1 MGYIEDLK
9 SKRQGQGRLRWRVR
23 YRDPAGR
30 ERAKSFARKQDA
42 ERFLRH
48 AEADKLRG
56 QWVEPR
62 QGRTTVGEL
71 AERWYATTV
80 TLKAKTREDYRSL
93 LHNHVLPAFGDRAV
107 ASLDT
112 LAVRGWLAGLVS
124 GGLSASRAKHAYYV
138 LYAVLEAAI
147 QAGALAR
154 NPAAGV
160 RAPRSHSREMHFLSA
175 AEVERLAE
183 AIVRPYGVLVR
194 FAAYTGLRAGEI
206 AALCVKRLDLLRGTV
221 RVVEA
226 ASEVSGRLVTGPTKT
241 HAERTVRLPRFLR
254 DELAAYLASQPRDR
268 DAFVF
273 TAPKGG
279 PLRHHNFYKRQFC
292 PALVRAGLPEQIRFH
307 DLRHT
312 CASLLIAQGAHPKAI
327 QVHLGHSSIQVT
339 MDRYGHLFPDALEH
353 LADRLDA
360 ARTQAQTDPGRIEPR
375 EGLIELSQ
383 RRVRNGPELRKA

>member
-1 MGYIEDLK
+1 V
-9 SKRQGQGRLRWRVR
+9 GRPSAGP
-23 YRDPAGR
+23 DDGEGAGR
-30 ERAKSFARKQDA
+30 TLVCD
-42 ERFLRH
+42 H
-48 AEADKLRG
+48 
-56 QWVEPR
+56 
-62 QGRTTVGEL
+62 
-71 AERWYATTV
+71 V

-93 LHNHVLPAFGDRAV
+93 LHNHVLPAFGERAV

-124 GGLSASRAKHAYYV
+124 GGLSPSRAKHAYYV

-147 QAGALAR
+147 QAGALVR

-183 AIVRPYGVLVR
+183 AIVPPYGVLVR

-206 AALCVKRLDLLRGTV
+206 AALRVKRLDLLRGTV

-226 ASEVSGRLVTGPTKT
+226 ASEVSGRLITGPTKT

-254 DELAAYLASQPRDR
+254 DELAAYLASPPRDR

-292 PALVRAGLPEQIRFH
+292 PALVRAGLPAQIRFH

-327 QVHLGHSSIQVT
+327 QAHLGHSSIQVT

-360 ARTQAQTDPGRIEPR
+360 AHAQLRMDAMGTEPHR
-375 EGLIELSQ
+375 GLIELPQ
-383 RRVRNGPELRKA
+383 RRTRNGP

>member
-30 ERAKSFARKQDA
+30 ERAKSFTRRRDA
-42 ERFLRH
+42 ERFLQH

-56 QWVEPR
+56 QWVDPK

-93 LHNHVLPAFGDRAV
+93 LNNHVLPAFGGRAV

-124 GGLSASRAKHAYYV
+124 GGLSPSRAKHAYYV
-138 LYAVLEAAI
+138 LFAVLEAAI
-147 QAGALAR
+147 QAGALVR

-160 RAPRSHSREMHFLSA
+160 RVPRSHSREMHFLSA

-183 AIVRPYGVLVR
+183 AIVPPYGVLVR
-194 FAAYTGLRAGEI
+194 FAAYTGLRSGEI
-206 AALCVKRLDLLRGTV
+206 AALRVKRLDLLRGTV

-226 ASEVSGRLVTGPTKT
+226 ASEVGGRLITGPTKT

-254 DELAAYLASQPRDR
+254 DELAAYLASRPRDR

-273 TAPKGG
+273 TAPRGG
-279 PLRHHNFYKRQFC
+279 QLRHHNFYRRLFC
-292 PALVRAGLPEQIRFH
+292 PALARAGLAEQIRFH

-327 QVHLGHSSIQVT
+327 QAHLGHSSIQVT

-360 ARTQAQTDPGRIEPR
+360 ARTQARTDQERIEPGD
-375 EGLIELSQ
+375 EPIELVT
-383 RRVRNGPELRKA
+383 RRVGKSR

>member
-1 MGYIEDLK
+1 M
-9 SKRQGQGRLRWRVR
+9 
-23 YRDPAGR
+23 
-30 ERAKSFARKQDA
+30 
-42 ERFLRH
+42 
-48 AEADKLRG
+48 
-56 QWVEPR
+56 
-62 QGRTTVGEL
+62 GEL

-80 TLKAKTREDYRSL
+80 TLKPKTREDYRSL
-93 LHNHVLPAFGDRAV
+93 LHNHVLPAFGNRAV

-112 LAVRGWLAGLVS
+112 LAVRAWLAGLVS
-124 GGLSASRAKHAYYV
+124 RGLSPSRAKHAYYV

-147 QAGALAR
+147 QAGALVR

-160 RAPRSHSREMHFLSA
+160 RPPRSHSREMHFLSA

-183 AIVRPYGVLVR
+183 AIVPPYGVLVR
-194 FAAYTGLRAGEI
+194 VAAYTGLRAGEI
-206 AALCVKRLDLLRGTV
+206 AALRVKRLDLLRGTV

-226 ASEVSGRLVTGPTKT
+226 ASEVGGRLIAGPTKT

-254 DELAAYLASQPRDR
+254 DELAAYLASPPRDR

-279 PLRHHNFYKRQFC
+279 PLRHHNFYQRQFC
-292 PALVRAGLPEQIRFH
+292 PALVRAGLPAQIRFH

-327 QVHLGHSSIQVT
+327 QAHLGHSSIQVT

-360 ARTQAQTDPGRIEPR
+360 ARAQLRMDAMGTEPR
-375 EGLIELSQ
+375 HGLIELPQ
-383 RRVRNGPELRKA
+383 RRTRNGP

>member
-56 QWVEPR
+56 QWVDPR
-62 QGRTTVGEL
+62 QGRTTVREL

-93 LHNHVLPAFGDRAV
+93 LHNHVLPAFGERAV

-124 GGLSASRAKHAYYV
+124 GGLSPSRAKHAYYV

-147 QAGALAR
+147 QASALVR

-183 AIVRPYGVLVR
+183 AIVPPYGVLVR

-206 AALCVKRLDLLRGTV
+206 AALRVKRLDLLRGTV

-226 ASEVSGRLVTGPTKT
+226 ASEVSGRLITGPTKT

-254 DELAAYLASQPRDR
+254 DELAAYLASPPRDR

-292 PALVRAGLPEQIRFH
+292 PALVRAGLPAQIRFH

-327 QVHLGHSSIQVT
+327 QAHLGHSSIQVT

-360 ARTQAQTDPGRIEPR
+360 AHAQLRMDAMGTEPHR
-375 EGLIELSQ
+375 GLIELPQ
-383 RRVRNGPELRKA
+383 RRTRNGP

>member
-30 ERAKSFARKQDA
+30 ERAKSFARKRDA
-42 ERFLRH
+42 ERFLQH

-56 QWVEPR
+56 HWVDPR

-80 TLKAKTREDYRSL
+80 TLKPKTREDYRSL
-93 LHNHVLPAFGDRAV
+93 LNNHVLPTFGDRAV

-124 GGLSASRAKHAYYV
+124 GGLSSSRAKHAYYV

-147 QAGALAR
+147 QAGALVR

-183 AIVRPYGVLVR
+183 AIVPPYGVLVR
-194 FAAYTGLRAGEI
+194 LAAYTGLRAGEI
-206 AALCVKRLDLLRGTV
+206 AALRVKRLDLLRGTV

-226 ASEVSGRLVTGPTKT
+226 ASEVSGRLITGPTKT

-254 DELAAYLASQPRDR
+254 DELAAYLASRPRDR

-273 TAPKGG
+273 AAPKGG
-279 PLRHHNFYKRQFC
+279 PLRHNNFYQRLFC
-292 PALVRAGLPEQIRFH
+292 PALARAGLPDQVRFH

-327 QVHLGHSSIQVT
+327 QAHLGHSSIQVT

-360 ARTQAQTDPGRIEPR
+360 ARTEARMDRERGELQGRLIGLPKRWAQNDR
-375 EGLIELSQ
+375 
-383 RRVRNGPELRKA
+383 

>member
-30 ERAKSFARKQDA
+30 ERAKSFARRRDA
-42 ERFLRH
+42 ERFLQH

-56 QWVEPR
+56 QWVDPR
-62 QGRTTVGEL
+62 QGRRTVGEL

-80 TLKAKTREDYRSL
+80 TLKPKTREDYRSL
-93 LHNHVLPAFGDRAV
+93 LHNHVLPAFGNRAV

-112 LAVRGWLAGLVS
+112 LAVRAWLAGLVS
-124 GGLSASRAKHAYYV
+124 RGLSPSRAKHAYYV

-147 QAGALAR
+147 QAGALVR

-160 RAPRSHSREMHFLSA
+160 RPPRSHSREMHFLSA

-183 AIVRPYGVLVR
+183 AIVPPYGVLVR

-206 AALCVKRLDLLRGTV
+206 AALRVKRLDLLRGTV

-226 ASEVSGRLVTGPTKT
+226 ASEVGGRLIAGPTKT

-254 DELAAYLASQPRDR
+254 DELAAYLASPPRDR

-279 PLRHHNFYKRQFC
+279 PLRHHNFYQRQFC
-292 PALVRAGLPEQIRFH
+292 PALVRAGLPAQIRFH

-327 QVHLGHSSIQVT
+327 QAHLGHSSIQVT
-339 MDRYGHLFPDALEH
+339 MDRYRHLFPDALEH

-360 ARTQAQTDPGRIEPR
+360 ARAQLRMDAMGTEPR
-375 EGLIELSQ
+375 HGLIELPQ
-383 RRVRNGPELRKA
+383 RRTRNGP

>member
-56 QWVEPR
+56 QWVDPR
-62 QGRTTVGEL
+62 QGRTTVREL

-93 LHNHVLPAFGDRAV
+93 LHNHVLPAFGERAV

-124 GGLSASRAKHAYYV
+124 GGLSPSRAKHAYYV

-147 QAGALAR
+147 QASALVR

-183 AIVRPYGVLVR
+183 AIVPPYGVLVR

-206 AALCVKRLDLLRGTV
+206 AALRVKRLDLLRGTV

-226 ASEVSGRLVTGPTKT
+226 ASEVSGRLITGPTKT

-254 DELAAYLASQPRDR
+254 DELAAYLASPPRDR

-292 PALVRAGLPEQIRFH
+292 PALVRAGLPAQIRFH

-327 QVHLGHSSIQVT
+327 QAHLGHSSIQVT
-339 MDRYGHLFPDALEH
+339 MDRYGHLFPDALGH

-360 ARTQAQTDPGRIEPR
+360 AHAQLRMDAMGTEPHR
-375 EGLIELSQ
+375 GLIELPQ
-383 RRVRNGPELRKA
+383 RRTRNGP

>member
-9 SKRQGQGRLRWRVR
+9 STRQGQGRLRWRVR

-56 QWVEPR
+56 QWVDPK

-80 TLKAKTREDYRSL
+80 TLKPKTREDYRSL
-93 LHNHVLPAFGDRAV
+93 LHNHVLPIFGDRAI
-107 ASLDT
+107 ASIDT
-112 LAVRGWLAGLVS
+112 LTVRGWLAGLVS
-124 GGLSASRAKHAYYV
+124 GGLSPSRAKHAYYV
-138 LYAVLEAAI
+138 LFAVLEAAI
-147 QAGALAR
+147 QAGALVR

-160 RAPRSHSREMHFLSA
+160 RVPRSHSHEMHFLSA
-175 AEVERLAE
+175 AEIEHLAE
-183 AIVRPYGVLVR
+183 AIVPPYGVLVR

-206 AALCVKRLDLLRGTV
+206 AALRIKRLDLLRGTV

-226 ASEVSGRLVTGPTKT
+226 TSEVGGRLVLGPTKT

-254 DELAAYLASQPRDR
+254 DDLAAYLASRSRDPNG
-268 DAFVF
+268 FVF
-273 TAPKGG
+273 TGPKGG
-279 PLRHHNFYKRQFC
+279 QLRHTNFYQRLFC
-292 PALVRAGLPEQIRFH
+292 PALARAGLPAEIRFH

-312 CASLLIAQGAHPKAI
+312 CAALLIAQGAHPKAI

-339 MDRYGHLFPDALEH
+339 MDRYGHLFPDALEQ

-360 ARTQAQTDPGRIEPR
+360 ARAAALTDFAWTERQPE
-375 EGLIELSQ
+375 
-383 RRVRNGPELRKA
+383 VVELRAQPRTGL

>member
-9 SKRQGQGRLRWRVR
+9 STRQGQGRLRWRVR

-30 ERAKSFARKQDA
+30 ERAKSFAHKRDA
-42 ERFLRH
+42 ERFLQH

-56 QWVEPR
+56 QWIDPR

-93 LHNHVLPAFGDRAV
+93 LHNHILPAFGDRAV

-124 GGLSASRAKHAYYV
+124 GGLSPSRAKHAYYV

-147 QAGALAR
+147 QAGALVR

-175 AEVERLAE
+175 VEVERLAE
-183 AIVRPYGVLVR
+183 AITPPYGTLVR

-206 AALCVKRLDLLRGTV
+206 AALRVKRLDLLRGTV
-221 RVVEA
+221 RVVES
-226 ASEVSGRLVTGPTKT
+226 ASEVGGRLISGPTKT

-254 DELAAYLASQPRDR
+254 DELAAYLADR
-268 DAFVF
+268 PHEPDAFLF

-279 PLRHHNFYKRQFC
+279 PLRHNNFYQRFFRS
-292 PALVRAGLPEQIRFH
+292 ALRAAGLSEQVRFH

-312 CASLLIAQGAHPKAI
+312 CATLLIAQGAHPKAI

-360 ARTQAQTDPGRIEPR
+360 ARTQARTDPEPIEPR
-375 EGLIELSQ
+375 HGLIELPIRQ
-383 RRVRNGPELRKA
+383 MRHRR

>member
-56 QWVEPR
+56 QWVDPR
-62 QGRTTVGEL
+62 QGRTTVREL

-93 LHNHVLPAFGDRAV
+93 LHNHVLPAFGERAV

-124 GGLSASRAKHAYYV
+124 GGLSPSRAKHAYYV

-147 QAGALAR
+147 QASALVR

-183 AIVRPYGVLVR
+183 AIVPPYGVLVR

-206 AALCVKRLDLLRGTV
+206 AALRVKRLDLLRGTV

-226 ASEVSGRLVTGPTKT
+226 ASEVSGRLITGPTKT

-254 DELAAYLASQPRDR
+254 DELAAYLASPPRDR

-292 PALVRAGLPEQIRFH
+292 PALVRAGLPAQIRFH

-327 QVHLGHSSIQVT
+327 QAHLGHSSIQVT

-360 ARTQAQTDPGRIEPR
+360 AHAKLRMDAMGTEPHR
-375 EGLIELSQ
+375 GLIELPQ
-383 RRVRNGPELRKA
+383 RRTRNGP